1 MRPLRI
7 RAAGATQQR
16 DRQTPRARRATCGD
30 VCRRPEDRHTRPARG
45 LQGRQQRDALPPRV
59 EGNGGEE
66 ATREA
71 AEGDAPVHAV
81 DDVAQ
86 GARIAVELALDDVA
100 RAECGAVCRDLAV
113 SVVEGAVAEEAPA
126 VLVRPKE
133 VVQVGG
139 LRGKG
144 GGSKGKRGRGCVGR
158 CCS

>member
-100 RAECGAVCRDLAV
+100 RAECGAVRRDLAMARGRRG
-113 SVVEGAVAEEAPA
+113 SPSRARPTQGSGAGWRTAGQ
-126 VLVRPKE
+126 R
-133 VVQVGG
+133 
-139 LRGKG
+139 
-144 GGSKGKRGRGCVGR
+144 GGSEGK
-158 CCS
+158 